1 MLEKYALWKVLDVLI
16 SNKNEFSV
24 REMSRF
30 AKIGPST
37 SKACLD
43 YLFEN
48 NMINKKVIGNVYQ
61 YSLNLK
67 NPAARGIKNTYIIRK
82 ILGLKSNSRIFLCSN
97 EKETVI
103 FTIGEKIIVLGIETR
118 QVTENEF
125 ERLRKDYLD
134 MITIQ

>member
-24 REMSRF
+24 REMSRA

-43 YLFEN
+43 YLFDEN
-48 NMINKKVIGNVYQ
+48 IINKKVIGNVYQ

-67 NPAARGIKNTYIIRK
+67 NPAARNIKNTYLIRK
-82 ILGLKSNSRIFLCSN
+82 IIGLKADSKIFLCSD

-103 FTIGEKIIVLGIETR
+103 FTIGEKITLPGIETR
-118 QVTENEF
+118 QTTEDKF

-134 MITIQ
+134 IITIQ